1 MHLVASTTVENFKLE
16 GDIIQ
21 LNFLLKMSK
30 QINPGPMSSHTALL
44 FSLGSCCLLG
54 FYPVP
59 SFLPISRICGFTD
72 WQLRFF
78 FFSPVKWSNAKNTLN
93 SNVDVTRQFH
103 SNCFGRQFSSI
114 RYYFLMLML
123 SDFIS

>member
-1 MHLVASTTVENFKLE
+1 MTNRLKKTT
-16 GDIIQ
+16 
-21 LNFLLKMSK
+21 
-30 QINPGPMSSHTALL
+30 SSETTNQTM
-44 FSLGSCCLLG
+44 
-54 FYPVP
+54 
-59 SFLPISRICGFTD
+59 R
-72 WQLRFF
+72 F